1 MWLKRTICHGIHLG
15 SPVNDRMNSN
25 VELDC
30 DQRGWRAGTR
40 DSRQKTSW
48 WDCTH
53 HPLHRDQEKAGKDRR
68 SSVKA
73 AHGVD
78 LTSPGTE
85 YGVRGMGRV
94 MMRMCGFRRRH
105 EEAACCAQ
113 RKCRVEQD
121 HPNCNDGKPA
131 LHFMPS
137 RTCRTRATDSSL
149 SQARGPTARPIA
161 RPSRVRSTVVGKPRT
176 MKDRETSSRSSN
188 RTGRSIPRC

>member
-1 MWLKRTICHGIHLG
+1 MWLKRIIRHGVFLG
-15 SPVNDRMNSN
+15 SPVNDRMNCT

-30 DQRGWRAGTR
+30 DQRGWRARTR
-40 DSRQKTSW
+40 DSRPKTGW
-48 WDCTH
+48 WALTR

-68 SSVKA
+68 SSLEA

-85 YGVRGMGRV
+85 YGVRGMRRV
-94 MMRMCGFRRRH
+94 MMRMCGFCLRH
-105 EEAACCAQ
+105 EDTACCTQ

-121 HPNCNDGKPA
+121 HPDNQWCEPT

-161 RPSRVRSTVVGKPRT
+161 RPSCVMRTVVGKPRT
-176 MKDRETSSRSSN
+176 MKDLETSS
-188 RTGRSIPRC
+188 C